1 MSTAD
6 PTSALRRAVLIVGLL
21 NLAYGVVEF
30 SVSVGIGSV
39 SLAADAA
46 DFVEDAAINL
56 LIFFAVLWSARR
68 RALVGRGLALIVLI
82 PAVTA
87 IVTAVMKIVDPTR
100 PATAALTLTAA
111 GALVVNLVCAS
122 ILVRH
127 RHYSGSLAS
136 AAWLAARND
145 ALANVAI
152 LGAAAVALAWA
163 SGWPDIIVGIGI
175 AAINADAA
183 VKVWRAAQ
191 KEGLGAPSAEA

>member
-1 MSTAD
+1 
-6 PTSALRRAVLIVGLL
+6 VGLL
-21 NLAYGVVEF
+21 NLAYGVVEVA
-30 SVSVGIGSV
+30 VSLSIGSV

-68 RALVGRGLALIVLI
+68 RAIVGRGLAFIVLV
-82 PAVTA
+82 PAVA
-87 IVTAVMKIVDPTR
+87 ALATAVTKILDPSR
-100 PATAALTLTAA
+100 PETISLTITAA
-111 GALVVNLVCAS
+111 GALAVNLACAA

-127 RHYSGSLAS
+127 RHHSGSLAQ

-163 SGWPDIIVGIGI
+163 SGWPDIIVGLGI

-183 VKVWRAAQ
+183 AKVWRTA
-191 KEGLGAPSAEA
+191 KREGLGAPSAEA

>member
-1 MSTAD
+1 MSTTDQTA
-6 PTSALRRAVLIVGLL
+6 ALRRAVLVVGLL

-30 SVSVGIGSV
+30 SVAVGIGSV

-87 IVTAVMKIVDPTR
+87 LVTAVMKIMDPTR
-100 PATAALTLTAA
+100 PATAALTVTAA
-111 GALVVNLVCAS
+111 GALLVNLVCAS

-127 RHYSGSLAS
+127 RHHSGSLAR

-163 SGWPDIIVGIGI
+163 SGWPDIIVGLGI
-175 AAINADAA
+175 AAVNADAA